1 LGVCEGGSVTLF
13 RWWHRSNDRPALPGQ
28 AWPLAQTYQI
38 ISTAPIDLI
47 WNKVANLADVSW
59 HPLIARTHVPYGL
72 VAKPGLIFQ
81 AVSRCIP
88 LPMNIFVERVSPGEL
103 LSVRI
108 LIIPGVEERVTYQ
121 IQSSVCGTQIA
132 CSVMVRGWLA
142 PLVWSLI
149 RKPAA
154 RVAYQLAIAA
164 EAKDLQP
171 FPWLRRRKPKS
182 DNCFDF

>member
-1 LGVCEGGSVTLF
+1 MNLF
-13 RWWHRSNDRPALPGQ
+13 RWWHRSNDLPALPGQ
-28 AWPLAQTYQI
+28 AWPLARTYQT
-38 ISTAPIDLI
+38 ISTASVDLI
-47 WNKVANLADVSW
+47 WSKITDLTDVSW

-72 VAKPGLIFQ
+72 VAKPGLIVQ

-103 LSVRI
+103 LSVRM
-108 LIIPGVEERVTYQ
+108 LVIPGVEERVTYQ
-121 IQSSVCGTQIA
+121 IQSSVCGTSIT

-164 EAKDLQP
+164 ETTELKP
-171 FPWLRRRKPKS
+171 FPWLRRRRKPQS